1 MEKINT
7 VQKQTSQYIK
17 KHFENIHP
25 EKLSENIRTIFNI
38 FDVNGDGMLQVKEL
52 RLGFASMGKF
62 LADDEVESFVK
73 TYNDRD
79 EYTLVRSPERGHR
92 RRVGT
97 VGLV

>member
-1 MEKINT
+1 VFAKLNSVQVQVSNTMEKINT

-52 RLGFASMGKF
+52 RLGFASM
-62 LADDEVESFVK
+62 VSI
-73 TYNDRD
+73 
-79 EYTLVRSPERGHR
+79 
-92 RRVGT
+92 VGCCS
-97 VGLV
+97 